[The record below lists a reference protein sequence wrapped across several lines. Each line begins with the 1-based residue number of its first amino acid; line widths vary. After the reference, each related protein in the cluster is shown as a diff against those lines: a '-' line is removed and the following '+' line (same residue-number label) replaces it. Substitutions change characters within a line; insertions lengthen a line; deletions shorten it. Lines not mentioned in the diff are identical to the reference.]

1 MGGGVILM
9 AILLNFLPVGEAMVI
24 HGIVQLV
31 STGTRII
38 LYNAHIKKE
47 LLLKYIIGVIITVII
62 FKLINFYPSK
72 AFMYL
77 CLGLMP
83 FLGLTKKI
91 GRLLSITDPGR
102 SFLCGII
109 VTTAQLAAGVAGPI
123 LDVFFINAPLSRFE
137 ILGSKAITQAIGH
150 IVKIAFYGTIMIST
164 HQEMMLPTWAYAP
177 IIVLTLI
184 GNFFGAKIVGRMND
198 SQFKKISRYLIY
210 LICIP
215 LIIKG
220 IRLL

>member
-24 HGIVQLV
+24 HGVVQLV
-31 STGTRII
+31 STGIRII
-38 LYNAHIKKE
+38 LYNAHIRKE
-47 LLLKYIIGVIITVII
+47 LLIKYFVGVLLTVMI

-77 CLGLMP
+77 CLGFMP
-83 FLGLTKKI
+83 FLGLTKQI
-91 GRLLSITDPGR
+91 GRQLKITDPGR
-102 SFLCGII
+102 SFFCGVI
-109 VTTAQLAAGVAGPI
+109 VTIAQLAAGVAGPI

-150 IVKIAFYGTIMIST
+150 IVKILFYGTLLLST
-164 HQEMMLPTWAYAP
+164 QQEMTLPSWAYGP
-177 IIVLTLI
+177 IVGLTLV
-184 GNFFGAKIVGRMND
+184 GNYLGAKIVGRMND
-198 SQFKKISRYLIY
+198 TQFRQVSRYLIY

-220 IRLL
+220 YRLL